1 MTPTIVRRAVP
12 AAAAVLE
19 RAGID
24 PLLAR
29 LYASRGVLDAAELDL
44 SLAGLPPPASMKGVE
59 AAAERLVHAIDARQ
73 RIVIVADYDAD
84 GATACA
90 IGLRA
95 LAAMGAD
102 VRFVVPNRFEHGYGL
117 TPEIVELARG
127 LGARLVVTVDNGI
140 ASVEGVAAA
149 AALGIDVLVTDHH
162 LPGDRLPAP
171 ALIVN
176 PNQPGCG
183 FPSKHVA
190 GVGVMFYVLA
200 ATRSLLR
207 ERGRDEAALPNLAA
221 LLDLVALGTVA
232 DVVRLDR
239 TNRILVDQGLRR
251 IRAGRAHAGVAALFA
266 VAARDASHAT
276 ATDLGFVAGPRV
288 NAAGRLADMSLGI
301 RCLVTDDARE
311 AMALAAELDRI
322 NRERRAIEATIEAEA
337 LADLDALAA
346 DVQARASV
354 CVHRAGWHQGVVGI
368 VASRLKDR
376 VHRPVIVFA
385 PGNEG
390 ELRGSGRSIAGFH
403 LRDALDLVSKRAPG
417 AILRFGGHAYAAG
430 LSLRASELPRFAEA
444 FEAVAREALSDDDLA
459 RHCDTDGEPARGELT
474 IAVAQRLH
482 ATVWG
487 QGFAPPRFDAAFDV
501 TGQRVVGGKHT
512 RLALVRD
519 GEGFDAIVFRH
530 ADPFP
535 PRIHAVFRPEVNRW
549 QGRESLELVIEQWAP
564 SLSDPAS

>member
-1 MTPTIVRRAVP
+1 
-12 AAAAVLE
+12 
-19 RAGID
+19 
-24 PLLAR
+24 
-29 LYASRGVLDAAELDL
+29 
-44 SLAGLPPPASMKGVE
+44 
-59 AAAERLVHAIDARQ
+59 
-73 RIVIVADYDAD
+73 
-84 GATACA
+84 
-90 IGLRA
+90 
-95 LAAMGAD
+95 
-102 VRFVVPNRFEHGYGL
+102 
-117 TPEIVELARG
+117 
-127 LGARLVVTVDNGI
+127 
-140 ASVEGVAAA
+140 
-149 AALGIDVLVTDHH
+149 
-162 LPGDRLPAP
+162 
-171 ALIVN
+171 
-176 PNQPGCG
+176 
-183 FPSKHVA
+183 
-190 GVGVMFYVLA
+190 
-200 ATRSLLR
+200 
-207 ERGRDEAALPNLAA
+207 
-221 LLDLVALGTVA
+221 
-232 DVVRLDR
+232 
-239 TNRILVDQGLRR
+239 
-251 IRAGRAHAGVAALFA
+251 
-266 VAARDASHAT
+266 
-276 ATDLGFVAGPRV
+276 
-288 NAAGRLADMSLGI
+288 
-301 RCLVTDDARE
+301 
-311 AMALAAELDRI
+311 
-322 NRERRAIEATIEAEA
+322 
-337 LADLDALAA
+337 
-346 DVQARASV
+346 
-354 CVHRAGWHQGVVGI
+354 
-368 VASRLKDR
+368 

-519 GEGFDAIVFRH
+519 GEGFDAIAFRH